1 MGPVIDEL
9 RVFSGNAHPELA
21 KAVCQYLDLPLGK
34 SEAFKFANDNTFVR
48 ILENVRQRDVFI
60 IQPICYPVND
70 NLVELL
76 IAIDA
81 FKRASAGRI
90 TAVVPYYGYGR
101 TDKKDQPRVPITGR
115 LVADLLTAAG
125 ADRLLTVDLHAGQIQ
140 GFFNIPVDELTAL
153 PILTN
158 YFKAKEISDLV
169 VVAVDIG
176 ISKRARDVAEKLGAP
191 LAIIEKRR
199 KGNNDHIELLNVIGE
214 VQGKVALTFDDEI
227 DTGGTVINAAK
238 ALVEHGV
245 TEVYCC
251 ATHPVLSGPAPE
263 RIAKSNF
270 QEVVVTDTIPVA
282 SEKRNGKITILSVAP
297 LLGEAIYRI
306 HKGQS
311 VGELFTN

>member
-9 RVFSGNAHPELA
+9 RVFTGNAHPQLA
-21 KAVCQYLDLPLGK
+21 QDVCKYLDIPLGQA
-34 SEAFKFANDNTFVR
+34 EVFKFANDNTFVR

-60 IQPICYPVND
+60 IQPICFPVND
-70 NLVELL
+70 NLMELL

-101 TDKKDQPRVPITGR
+101 TDKKDQPRVPITAR

-153 PILTN
+153 PILIDF
-158 YFKAKEISDLV
+158 FKAKEISNLV

-176 ISKRARDVAEKLGAP
+176 ISKRARDVAEHLDVP

-199 KGNNDHIELLNVIGE
+199 VGNNDRTEILNVIGD
-214 VQGKVALTFDDEI
+214 VDGKVALTFDDEI
-227 DTGGTVINAAK
+227 LTGGTVVNAAE
-238 ALVEHGV
+238 ALLKQGV
-245 TEVYCC
+245 TEVFCC
-251 ATHPVLSGPAPE
+251 ATHPVFSKDAPQLLAE
-263 RIAKSNF
+263 SSF
-270 QEVVVTDTIPVA
+270 QEVVVTDTVPLT
-282 SEKRNGKITILSVAP
+282 EKQINGKITVLSVAP

-311 VGELFTN
+311 VGELFN